1 MSTAVIRWA
10 TAAIVLA
17 LSAGVG
23 HAQTDENVRPT
34 FRSSADLVT
43 IQASVRNSKGRPIK
57 GLSPA
62 DFEVRDNGEVRPIL
76 SLRSDSRSELTLA
89 LLVDT
94 SGSMAAGN
102 KLHLV
107 QHALNSVLAHLR
119 PGQDEAALFTFDS
132 ELHEHVGFTSE
143 VHRLTRA
150 VQDIETFGSTSLY
163 DAAAA
168 AAQQLSG
175 RTAAHKAI
183 ILLTDGTD
191 TSSKLSAAEVS
202 GLAGSIG
209 VPVYVVATVPGID
222 QRHILETAERRA
234 DSDGADL
241 RNLAEWTGGM
251 LLFATDMQ
259 EMTIAANSLID
270 ELRHQYV
277 IAIEPAAER
286 QWRRLEIR
294 VRRHAAVVK
303 ARTGYFGG

>member
-1 MSTAVIRWA
+1 MSTAVIRLAVVA
-10 TAAIVLA
+10 TVCG
-17 LSAGVG
+17 LSIGIG
-23 HAQTDENVRPT
+23 YAQTESAERPT
-34 FRSSADLVT
+34 FRTSADLVT

-57 GLSPA
+57 GLRPT

-76 SLRSDSRSELTLA
+76 SLRSDSHSALTLA

-94 SGSMAAGN
+94 SGSMAAGH
-102 KLHLV
+102 KLQLV

-119 PGQDEAALFTFDS
+119 PGEDEAALFTFDS
-132 ELHEHVGFTSE
+132 ELHEHVGFTSD
-143 VHRLTRA
+143 VSRLTRA
-150 VQDIETFGSTSLY
+150 VHDIETFGSTSLY

-168 AAQQLSG
+168 AARRLEG

-183 ILLTDGTD
+183 IILTDGTD
-191 TSSKLSAAEVS
+191 TSSTLSASEVS
-202 GLAGSIG
+202 SLASSIG

-222 QRHILETAERRA
+222 QRLILETAVRRSE
-234 DSDGADL
+234 SDAADL

-251 LLFATDMQ
+251 LLFATDVT
-259 EMTIAANSLID
+259 EMTAAAATLVD

-277 IAIEPAAER
+277 IAIEPVAVR

-294 VRRHAAVVK
+294 VRRHAAIVK